1 MISEKFTIEDIHK
14 IRYENYERTKNMSTE
29 ELLEYTEKEAK
40 KGRRIIEELR
50 EKRLLR
56 NAETQ

>member
-14 IRYENYERTKNMSTE
+14 IRYENYERTKSMSTE

-50 EKRLLR
+50 EKRRLR